1 MQIINISSIQR
12 CCNTIHIQSSIRP
25 WGKCWGQ
32 EKMKK
37 KEKGK
42 ERKKRDEKSRAWAKT
57 EEKQQSTFVLL
68 CHWFN

>member
-1 MQIINISSIQR
+1 
-12 CCNTIHIQSSIRP
+12 
-25 WGKCWGQ
+25 
-32 EKMKK
+32 MKK